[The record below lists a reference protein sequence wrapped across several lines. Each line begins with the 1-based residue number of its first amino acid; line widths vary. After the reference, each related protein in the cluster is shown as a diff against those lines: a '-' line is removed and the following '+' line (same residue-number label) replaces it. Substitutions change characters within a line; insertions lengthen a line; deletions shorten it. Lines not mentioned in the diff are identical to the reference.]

1 MRIILYPNMSRT
13 GAGEENSPVEA
24 KEHYR
29 TAREARSSHDEAAG
43 LARRFVREI
52 GATRRSDHANV
63 AIETG
68 EPTKIRD
75 GL

>member
-29 TAREARSSHDEAAG
+29 RARKARSQHDEAAG
-43 LARRFVREI
+43 LARRFVGKI
-52 GATRRSDHANV
+52 GAAWRSDHANV

-68 EPTKIRD
+68 ESTKIRD